1 MTFTRKNFEQ
11 LRLRLDKP
19 PSVEGGPK
27 NWARFDTVPH
37 FFKKYPFLS
46 MKKMDTINDVIKSL
60 AFWSF
65 NYVNKNVTVKY
76 AVHCAKCHNA
86 NCLVLER
93 WNLLIIQR
101 WLSLQYQSQVPWTQK
116 WVSYNLFS
124 VKEDHNWIRRTENSK
139 TYCIIRMTFLL
150 TTCSNLKGR
159 K

>member
-1 MTFTRKNFEQ
+1 MSTIWHR
-11 LRLRLDKP
+11 P
-19 PSVEGGPK
+19 P
-27 NWARFDTVPH
+27 
-37 FFKKYPFLS
+37 FFKKNPFLS

-86 NCLVLER
+86 NCVLLER

-101 WLSLQYQSQVPWTQK
+101 WLPLQYQSQVPWTQK

-139 TYCIIRMTFLL
+139 TYCTIRMIFLL
-150 TTCSNLKGR
+150 TTCSNLNGR